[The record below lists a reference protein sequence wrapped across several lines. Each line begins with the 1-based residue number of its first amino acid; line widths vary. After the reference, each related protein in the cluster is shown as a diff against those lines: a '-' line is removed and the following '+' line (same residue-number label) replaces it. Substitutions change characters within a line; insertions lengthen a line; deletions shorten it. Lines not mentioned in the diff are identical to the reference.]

1 MLAFTLYLQNQAM
14 NPIQDWRKTMRTLF
28 MLLAFLMA
36 LLPPSAA
43 FCWSEST
50 IVTKDQTSSYAVQVQ
65 RFADAASAQALADA
79 LRQKDQTPH
88 VLGARGTDGA
98 IWYAV
103 RLGLYDSLDA
113 AMEAAREYNESEGGG
128 AVVAITGKVDA
139 LEADNQL
146 YFLQVGAF
154 VEQANARERQK
165 VYREKG
171 YDAGIVK
178 LYDNEKDHWYIVF
191 TERFD
196 NPDAAH
202 KAADVFREKEGQPCY
217 VNVID
222 ATLFPERAEAENP

>member
-1 MLAFTLYLQNQAM
+1 
-14 NPIQDWRKTMRTLF
+14 MRTLF
-28 MLLAFLMA
+28 TLLAFLTA
-36 LLPPSAA
+36 LLPPSTAL
-43 FCWSEST
+43 CWSEST

-79 LRQKDQTPH
+79 LRQKDRTPH
-88 VLGARGTDGA
+88 VLGARGTDGS

-103 RLGLYDSLDA
+103 RLGLFDSLDA
-113 AMEAAREYNESEGGG
+113 AMDAAREYNESEGGG

-154 VEQANARERQK
+154 VEVANARERQK
-165 VYREKG
+165 IYKEKG

-202 KAADVFREKEGQPCY
+202 KASDAFRKKEAQPCY

-222 ATLFPERAEAENP
+222 AALFQSRLEPDSQ